1 MYIVGLTPILD
12 LFPPDPNPHSI
23 PTLID
28 PILDICICICIA
40 SHFKRSPVTI
50 GEAII
55 KVEDLLRR
63 DSSFEKELNT
73 HGGESGQG
81 EEEKIPYF
89 RCLTPFLNVDV
100 FGILDSLG

>member
-63 DSSFEKELNT
+63 DSSFEKELTRMGKNLIK
-73 HGGESGQG
+73 GRKRKYRIS
-81 EEEKIPYF
+81 
-89 RCLTPFLNVDV
+89 VA
-100 FGILDSLG
+100 